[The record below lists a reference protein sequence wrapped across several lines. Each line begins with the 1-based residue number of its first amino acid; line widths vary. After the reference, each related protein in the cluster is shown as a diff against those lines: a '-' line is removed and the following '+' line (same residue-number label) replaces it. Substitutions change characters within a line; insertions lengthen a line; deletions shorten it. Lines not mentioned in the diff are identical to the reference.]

1 MSAKTRL
8 KCFAVGLALPFLLI
22 VGLVLGLIFGT
33 SFYDKVSSLWQR
45 MLMWATGSWKE
56 EGEKDGDIL

>member
-8 KCFAVGLALPFLLI
+8 KCFAVGLALPFLFI

-33 SFYDKVSSLWQR
+33 AFYDKVSRLGQR
-45 MLMWATGSWKE
+45 MLMWATGNWKE
-56 EGEKDGDIL
+56 EGDNEE